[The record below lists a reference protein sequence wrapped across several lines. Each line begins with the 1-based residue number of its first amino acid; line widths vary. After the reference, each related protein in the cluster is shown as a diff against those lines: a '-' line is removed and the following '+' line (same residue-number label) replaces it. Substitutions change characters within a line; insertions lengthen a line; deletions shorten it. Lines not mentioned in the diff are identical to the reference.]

1 MNRMITFRLFLLL
14 LLLLLDVYIFFV
26 LKAVTHNWNTLYK
39 NLLLIFHVALSLIT
53 FLLLFSFQEFETPFR
68 NYIFSLLIAI
78 IIGKVIMGLF
88 FITDDIRRGIVW
100 SGRQIGNSSSE
111 GTKISRSTF
120 ISWLGIVMGSAF
132 IGSIIYGFSNKYDYK
147 IHRHTMRFPNL
158 PQSFKGLKI
167 LQISDV
173 HMGSLE
179 NKEAVS
185 KGIDMILN
193 EKPDLILFTGDLV
206 NDQSAEL
213 NAYKNIFSRLK
224 APLGVYSVLGNHD
237 YGDYHVWDSEEDK
250 KLNLQTLKDI
260 QKEMG
265 WRLLMNEHIVFER
278 NAEKIALLG
287 IENWGAKGRFPK
299 YGKLSAAYTGT
310 ENIPFKILLS
320 HDPSH
325 WDAEVNSKYK
335 DIDLMLSGHT
345 HGMQYGIEIGN
356 IKWSPLQFMYDQW
369 GGKYQKGN
377 QVLYVNRGFGFIGYS
392 GRFGI
397 LPEITV
403 IELTNK

>member
-1 MNRMITFRLFLLL
+1 
-14 LLLLLDVYIFFV
+14 
-26 LKAVTHNWNTLYK
+26 
-39 NLLLIFHVALSLIT
+39 
-53 FLLLFSFQEFETPFR
+53 
-68 NYIFSLLIAI
+68 
-78 IIGKVIMGLF
+78 MGLF